1 MTTTAAM
8 NVQPTEMLDFST
20 LYQQLRQKSEQ
31 LRSTTSHQRI
41 EKLKA
46 LKAAVAAHESE
57 LEAAMFAD
65 FKKPKLEV
73 QLTELGPF
81 YMEIKHFI
89 DSLHRWMKPVSVSS
103 SFPFWLGKSQIRYEP
118 KGVVLIIAPWNYPF
132 NLALTP
138 LIAAIAAGNAVVI
151 KPSEFTPAT
160 SEVIRKIIAAVFSPD
175 EVSVITG
182 DAEIAKAL
190 LEQPFH
196 HIFFTGSTAVG
207 KEVMRAAANHLSGI
221 TLELGGKS
229 PAIIDESADLKMT
242 AEKLVWGKLLNAGQ
256 TCIAPDYVLVNQD
269 MIPVVGQKL
278 KDALDAMYG
287 AEGKAHTDLPALV
300 SRRHFERM
308 QRLVLDA
315 VEKGAEVLYGGKGD
329 AESLRFEPTIL
340 SKVSDDMLVM
350 QEEIF
355 GPVLPIVG
363 VAHIA
368 DAIRYINE
376 HDKPLALYVFS
387 NNSYKTEQIL
397 KQTSSGGSCINDLV
411 VHIANPNLPF
421 GGINHSGTGSYHG
434 QYGFKA
440 FSHER
445 SVFYQFKRFNLNKML
460 YPPYNGSKNKVVKW
474 LVKFMK

>member
-1 MTTTAAM
+1 ML
-8 NVQPTEMLDFST
+8 VTEEKMLDFSP
-20 LYQQLRQKSEQ
+20 LFQQLRQRSEQ
-31 LRSTTSHQRI
+31 LRTTTALQRI

-65 FKKPKLEV
+65 FKKPALEV

-81 YMEIKHFI
+81 YMEIKHFV
-89 DSLHRWMKPVSVSS
+89 DSLHRWMKPISVSS

-132 NLALTP
+132 NLAMTP
-138 LIAAIAAGNAVVI
+138 LIAALAAGNAVVI

-160 SEVIRKIIAAVFSPD
+160 SEVIRKIIAAVFPPD
-175 EVSVITG
+175 EVSVVTG
-182 DAEIAKAL
+182 DAEVAKSL
-190 LEQPFH
+190 LKLPFH

-229 PAIIDESADLKMT
+229 PAIVDESADLKMT

-256 TCIAPDYVLVNQD
+256 TCIAPDYVLINQD
-269 MIPVVGQKL
+269 MIPVISQKL
-278 KDALDAMYG
+278 TDALETMYG
-287 AEGKAHTDLPALV
+287 SEGKAHADFPALV
-300 SRRHFERM
+300 SRRHFDRM
-308 QRLVLDA
+308 QRLVEDA
-315 VEKGAEVLYGGKGD
+315 VEKGAEVIYGGKGD
-329 AESLRFEPTIL
+329 VETLRFEPTVLI
-340 SKVSDDMLVM
+340 KVSDDMLVM

-363 VAHIA
+363 IGHSA
-368 DAIRYINE
+368 DAIKYINE
-376 HDKPLALYVFS
+376 HDKPLALYIFS
-387 NNSYKTEQIL
+387 NNNYKTEQIL
-397 KQTSSGGSCINDLV
+397 QQTSSGGSCVNDLV

-421 GGINHSGTGSYHG
+421 GGVNHSGSGSYHG

>member
-1 MTTTAAM
+1 
-8 NVQPTEMLDFST
+8 MLDFSP
-20 LYQQLRQKSEQ
+20 LFQQLRQRSEQ
-31 LRSTTSHQRI
+31 LRTTTALQRI

-65 FKKPKLEV
+65 FKKPALEV

-81 YMEIKHFI
+81 YMEIKHFV
-89 DSLHRWMKPVSVSS
+89 DSLHRWMKPISVSS

-132 NLALTP
+132 NLAMTP
-138 LIAAIAAGNAVVI
+138 LIAALAAGNAVVI

-160 SEVIRKIIAAVFSPD
+160 SEVIRKIIAAVFPPD
-175 EVSVITG
+175 EVSVVTG
-182 DAEIAKAL
+182 DAEVAKSL
-190 LEQPFH
+190 LKLPFH

-229 PAIIDESADLKMT
+229 PAIVDESADLKMT

-256 TCIAPDYVLVNQD
+256 TCIAPDYVLINQD
-269 MIPVVGQKL
+269 MIPVISQKL
-278 KDALDAMYG
+278 TDALETMYG
-287 AEGKAHTDLPALV
+287 SEGKAHADFPALV
-300 SRRHFERM
+300 SRRHFDRM
-308 QRLVLDA
+308 QRLVEDA
-315 VEKGAEVLYGGKGD
+315 VEKGAEVIYGGKGD
-329 AESLRFEPTIL
+329 VETLRFEPTVLI
-340 SKVSDDMLVM
+340 KVSDDMLVM

-363 VAHIA
+363 IGHSA
-368 DAIRYINE
+368 DAIKYINE
-376 HDKPLALYVFS
+376 HDKPLALYIFS
-387 NNSYKTEQIL
+387 NNNYKTEQIL
-397 KQTSSGGSCINDLV
+397 QQTSSGGSCVNDLV

-421 GGINHSGTGSYHG
+421 GGVNHSGSGSYHG